1 MKKSLSVL
9 MIFFVNFAL
18 ASEKCKKEAEEIVE
32 IREIYKNYQQLAN
45 EVNTSLML
53 LEGVDG
59 GAAAQRRSELNIQKL
74 NGEIAF
80 FHMGGTKGA
89 KLYNRYYSECIA
101 EEKEEKEL
109 AARKAASETAKSK
122 RQAN

>member
-1 MKKSLSVL
+1 MKKSISVL

-59 GAAAQRRSELNIQKL
+59 GAAAERRLELKVQKI

-89 KLYNRYYSECIA
+89 KLYKRYYSECIA

-109 AARKAASETAKSK
+109 AARKAASEAAKSK

>member
-18 ASEKCKKEAEEIVE
+18 ASEKCKKKAEEIVE

-45 EVNTSLML
+45 DVNTSLML

-59 GAAAQRRSELNIQKL
+59 GAAAERRLELIVQKT

-89 KLYNRYYSECIA
+89 KLYKRYYSECIA

-109 AARKAASETAKSK
+109 AARKAASEAAKSK

>member
-59 GAAAQRRSELNIQKL
+59 GAAAERRLELIVQKV

-89 KLYNRYYSECIA
+89 KLYKRYYSECIA

-109 AARKAASETAKSK
+109 AARKAASEAAKSK

>member
-1 MKKSLSVL
+1 MKKSLIVL

-18 ASEKCKKEAEEIVE
+18 ASEKCKKDAEDIVE

-45 EVNTSLML
+45 EVNNSLML

-59 GAAAQRRSELNIQKL
+59 GAAAQRRGELELQKIY
-74 NGEIAF
+74 GEIAF
-80 FHMGGTKGA
+80 FHMGGRKGA
-89 KLYNRYYSECIA
+89 KLYKRYYSQCIA

-109 AARKAASETAKSK
+109 AARKAASEAAKSK

>member
-89 KLYNRYYSECIA
+89 KLYKRYYSECIA

-109 AARKAASETAKSK
+109 AARKAASEAAKSK